1 MMPKS
6 AKRFSDDIM
15 LKILVWRDVCRM
27 AEISFGGNAVFMMA
41 RDVRFL
47 DCTPSRVQRVLAAL
61 AFGLTASVMA
71 APASAQD
78 AAELTVRT
86 GRLENQVRTLS
97 GQIEQLQFENRRL
110 TEQLR
115 KFQEDVDFRLNERGG
130 GGGAR
135 PGSAAPGP
143 AALPP
148 PGGAQQPAQP
158 GRQRRGDAFDPNA
171 QPQAAGA
178 PRPLGGGVEGIIEED
193 YAGGGQGQGPLDIQG
208 VGRSVPQGAL
218 PPAQRAGPSV
228 AATGAAP
235 SPKEAYDTAY
245 AYVLRKEYEQAE
257 MGFRQFL
264 QSYPRDRLAA
274 DATFWLGESYLQRQR
289 YREAAEQ
296 FLKISRDY
304 PKAGK
309 AADSLL
315 KLGVSLNGLGARDQA
330 CATFAKVSV
339 DYPSASNAVR
349 QGVERERRR
358 ARCA

>member
-1 MMPKS
+1 MMV
-6 AKRFSDDIM
+6 RDI
-15 LKILVWRDVCRM
+15 
-27 AEISFGGNAVFMMA
+27 AFG
-41 RDVRFL
+41 R
-47 DCTPSRVQRVLAAL
+47 SRALLLAAVALGSL
-61 AFGLTASVMA
+61 AA
-71 APASAQD
+71 AMPVAAQD

-86 GRLENQVRTLS
+86 GRLESQVRQLS

-115 KFQEDVDFRLNERGG
+115 KFQEDVDFRLSERGG
-130 GGGAR
+130 GGGRAS
-135 PGSAAPGP
+135 GAAPSP
-143 AALPP
+143 AAQPP
-148 PGGAQQPAQP
+148 VTAP
-158 GRQRRGDAFDPNA
+158 GRPRRNDAFDPA
-171 QPQAAGA
+171 TQPGSAGA
-178 PRPLGGGVEGIIEED
+178 PRQLGSMESIIEDQSTE
-193 YAGGGQGQGPLDIQG
+193 GQGPLDLQG
-208 VGRSVPQGAL
+208 VGRPVPQGGLAAV
-218 PPAQRAGPSV
+218 PRGGPSV

-235 SPKEAYDTAY
+235 SSKDAYDAAY

-274 DATFWLGESYLQRQR
+274 DATFWLGESYFQRQR

-304 PKAGK
+304 PRASKG
-309 AADSLL
+309 ADSLL
-315 KLGVSLNGLGARDQA
+315 KLGMSLNGLGARDQA
-330 CATFAKVSV
+330 CATFAKIGV

>member
-1 MMPKS
+1 MH
-6 AKRFSDDIM
+6 
-15 LKILVWRDVCRM
+15 
-27 AEISFGGNAVFMMA
+27 GGNAVLMMV
-41 RDVRFL
+41 RDVANSDR
-47 DCTPSRVQRVLAAL
+47 SRAPLRVVLAAL
-61 AFGLTASVMA
+61 AFGLTTTVAVL
-71 APASAQD
+71 PASAQD

-130 GGGAR
+130 GGAARSSGGA
-135 PGSAAPGP
+135 PAP

-148 PGGAQQPAQP
+148 PGGAQPAQP

-171 QPQAAGA
+171 QPQAAGG
-178 PRPLGGGVEGIIEED
+178 PRPLGGGIDDIIEDD
-193 YAGGGQGQGPLDIQG
+193 YAGNQGQGPLDIQG
-208 VGRSVPQGAL
+208 VGRPVPQGAL
-218 PPAQRAGPSV
+218 PPAQRSSGPSV
-228 AATGAAP
+228 AAATAAP
-235 SPKEAYDTAY
+235 NPKEAYDAAY

-339 DYPSASNAVR
+339 DYPSASNSVR
-349 QGVERERRR
+349 QGVEREQRR

>member
-1 MMPKS
+1 M
-6 AKRFSDDIM
+6 SD
-15 LKILVWRDVCRM
+15 RSRP
-27 AEISFGGNAVFMMA
+27 AA
-41 RDVRFL
+41 R
-47 DCTPSRVQRVLAAL
+47 RVLVAL
-61 AFGLTASVMA
+61 AFGLLASVA
-71 APASAQD
+71 SLPASAQD

-86 GRLENQVRTLS
+86 GRLESQVRQLS
-97 GQIEQLQFENRRL
+97 GQIEQLQYENRRL

-115 KFQEDVDFRLNERGG
+115 KFQEDVDFRLNERSGG

-135 PGSAAPGP
+135 PSSAAPGP

-148 PGGAQQPAQP
+148 PGGAQQP

-178 PRPLGGGVEGIIEED
+178 PRPLGGGLEGIIEED
-193 YAGGGQGQGPLDIQG
+193 YAGGPAQGQGPLDLQG
-208 VGRSVPQGAL
+208 VGRAVPQGAL
-218 PPAQRAGPSV
+218 PQAQRDGPSV

-235 SPKEAYDTAY
+235 SPKEAYDRAY

-274 DATFWLGESYLQRQR
+274 DATFWLGESYFQRQR

-315 KLGVSLNGLGARDQA
+315 KLGMALNGLGARDQA
-330 CATFAKVSV
+330 CATYAKVSV